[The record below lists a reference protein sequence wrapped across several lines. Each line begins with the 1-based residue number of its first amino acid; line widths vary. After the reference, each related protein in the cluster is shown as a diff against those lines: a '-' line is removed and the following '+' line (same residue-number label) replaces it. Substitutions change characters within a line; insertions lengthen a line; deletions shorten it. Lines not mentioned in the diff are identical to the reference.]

1 MERPIF
7 TVFTV
12 RDVGFDCRAEIE
24 RETEWKQASQG
35 WVETNKSYVLGLD
48 LVLEGFREVSILI

>member
-1 MERPIF
+1 MDRAIF

-24 RETEWKQASQG
+24 RETEWKQG
-35 WVETNKSYVLGLD
+35 WIETNKSYVLGLD
-48 LVLEGFREVSILI
+48 LMLEGFREVSILI